1 MKLKREC
8 EDEKSGNSHED
19 NGEKRPS
26 YSAKP
31 KSLIKPVKSGGKT
44 RGVKKVSLC
53 DDNSVE
59 KLKKQT
65 NFYTKGAQIRSK
77 FFTKKP
83 MILLVYN

>member
-8 EDEKSGNSHED
+8 EDEKSGNSRED
-19 NGEKRPS
+19 NGERRPS
-26 YSAKP
+26 DSAKP
-31 KSLIKPVKSGGKT
+31 KSLIKPGESGAKT

-65 NFYTKGAQIRSK
+65 NFYTKGAQIRSM